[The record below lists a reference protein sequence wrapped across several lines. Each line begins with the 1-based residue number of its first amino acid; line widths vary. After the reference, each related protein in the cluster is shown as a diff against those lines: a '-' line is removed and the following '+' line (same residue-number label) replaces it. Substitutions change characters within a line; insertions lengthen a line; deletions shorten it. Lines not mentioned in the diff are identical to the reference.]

1 MNVSCLLAIAGA
13 YLIVRGF
20 FVEPFRLSL
29 RHKEIPIG
37 DLPYELDGTRVL
49 HLTDLHLRSDKKYE
63 EKLLA
68 LVAEARPDLVLLT
81 GDYVDHPK
89 QLFSLREVASSLAT
103 GRRVIG
109 VLGDNDLEE
118 PTTIQRTLEEA
129 GITVLRNESIPF
141 HRKGATLYI
150 AGIDDPRFPSS
161 NLASALSDT
170 CSFPVVLLSHSAEV
184 FPEAQA
190 AGVDLLLCGHTH
202 GGQVCLPYWGALYT
216 NDRLGRR
223 YASGLI
229 REGDLQIHVST
240 GVGFAKLRV
249 RLFCPPEIV
258 CLTLRRL

>member
-1 MNVSCLLAIAGA
+1 MSLIYPLALAGIYVLA
-13 YLIVRGF
+13 RGF
-20 FVEPFRLSL
+20 FVEPYSLSL
-29 RHKEIPIG
+29 HHKEVSIA
-37 DLPYELDGTRVL
+37 DLPLELDGMRLL
-49 HLTDLHLRSDKKYE
+49 HLTDLHLRADEKYE
-63 EKLLA
+63 EKLLS
-68 LVAEARPDLVLLT
+68 LVAEARPDLILLT

-89 QLFSLREVASSLAT
+89 RLFSLREMATALTATHQVVA
-103 GRRVIG
+103 

-118 PTTIQRTLEEA
+118 PAPIQRTLEEA

-141 HRKGATLYI
+141 HREGATLYV

-161 NLASALSDT
+161 DLAGALATTRSSP
-170 CSFPVVLLSHSAEV
+170 CVLLSHSAEV
-184 FPEAQA
+184 FAEAEA

-229 REGDLQIHVST
+229 RQGKLHIHVST
-240 GVGFAKLRV
+240 GVGYAKLPI

-258 CLTLRRL
+258 CLTLRSS